1 MAKITISNSPDG
13 YNLADFSLTVLLDYF
28 YWQHTSTST
37 VFTSV
42 QNNDGTGF
50 DPSVT
55 GVYRMEVLGTGLTD
69 ALAPTFVYTGG
80 TINIFN
86 YLLDGT
92 QLITATE
99 LDLSATAITN
109 ALIEALGS
117 NGTID
122 NTLALILQNADS
134 ITGGTGADT
143 LGGMGGNDSVLGG
156 AGSDSLLGGDGND
169 LLKGQKGNDRLF
181 GDDGNDTLS
190 GSDGADLLT
199 GGDGADVFLF
209 DAKLKANVDAIAD
222 FSVADDQ
229 IHLENAIFTKIG
241 KLGTLKAGAYVEG
254 LKAKDGG
261 DRIIYDQSTGR
272 LWYDA
277 DGNGKGKAMLF
288 ANVAG
293 GTDLTNGDF
302 LIV

>member
-13 YNLADFSLTVLLDYF
+13 YNLTDFSLTVLLEYF
-28 YWQHTSTST
+28 YWQHTATST
-37 VFTSV
+37 VFTSN

-55 GVYRMEVLGTGLTD
+55 GIYRMEVLGTGLTD
-69 ALAPTFVYTGG
+69 ALAPSFVYTGG
-80 TINIFN
+80 TINSFN
-86 YLLDGT
+86 FLLDGT
-92 QLITATE
+92 RLITATE

-109 ALIEALGS
+109 ALVEALGS

-143 LGGMGGNDSVLGG
+143 LGGMGGNDTVLGA
-156 AGSDSLLGGDGND
+156 AGNDSLLGDQGSD
-169 LLKGQKGNDRLF
+169 LLKGQKGADRLE
-181 GDDGNDTLS
+181 GGNGNDTLS
-190 GSDGADLLT
+190 GSDGADRLT

-222 FSVADDQ
+222 FQGVDDQ

-254 LKAKDGG
+254 LKAKDAG
-261 DRIIYDQSTGR
+261 DRIIYHEETGR
-272 LWYDA
+272 IWYDA
-277 DGNGKGKAMLF
+277 DGNGKGKAVLF

-293 GTDLTNGDF
+293 GTDLTNADF